1 MKRGEEGT
9 VLENSLA
16 SRVALSPGKL
26 FARPF
31 SASDTPDFRDKLDTG
46 YDI

>member
-9 VLENSLA
+9 VLGISLA
-16 SRVALSPGKL
+16 SGVALSSGKL
-26 FARPF
+26 FPRPF
-31 SASDTPDFRDKLDTG
+31 SASDTPDFRDKLDIG